1 LEKAVN
7 VNYFVREESMRIFR
21 CLIVL
26 LLAIASAS
34 CSPQQKLTKNSYRIA
49 IVQFDTIPEKNEH
62 NTKQIERLSREAAAK
77 GAEIILFHESC
88 VTDLVSDV
96 DKYSELVPEGPACK
110 RIEAVA
116 KELGVYIGFGISE
129 KTRDKFYYITH
140 VFMGPKGFFYK
151 YRKTWI
157 WRSPE
162 DEGYRNE
169 WARYDVGDGPEI
181 FNVAGLRATCFIC
194 ADGDAPRCIE
204 RARLLK
210 PDIVFYP
217 SNHGGESYYPQ
228 YTPRAAE
235 INAPTLIANRVG
247 KSWHA
252 ECRGGCA
259 VISRTG
265 EVLAK
270 TATGKEEILVYDLSI
285 EKENQN

>member
-1 LEKAVN
+1 MQIL
-7 VNYFVREESMRIFR
+7 R
-21 CLIVL
+21 CLMISLLVL
-26 LLAIASAS
+26 GAAS
-34 CSPQQKLTKNSYRIA
+34 CTAYQKSGKSSYRVA

-77 GAEIILFHESC
+77 GAEIILFHEC
-88 VTDLVSDV
+88 AVTDLVSDI
-96 DKYSELVPEGPACK
+96 DKYSELVPEGPACR

-116 KELGVYIGFGISE
+116 KELKVYIGFGISE

-140 VFMGPKGFFYK
+140 VFVGPEGYFYK

-157 WRSPE
+157 WKSSDDR
-162 DEGYRNE
+162 GYRNE
-169 WARYDVGDGPEI
+169 WARYDVGDGPEL
-181 FNVAGLRATCFIC
+181 FNVGGLRATCFIC

-235 INAPTLIANRVG
+235 IGVPTLIANRTG
-247 KSWHA
+247 TSWYA
-252 ECRGGCA
+252 ECKGGCA
-259 VISRTG
+259 VISGTG

-270 TATGKEEILVYDLSI
+270 TATHEEEILIYDLAMKSDCR
-285 EKENQN
+285 N

>member
-1 LEKAVN
+1 M
-7 VNYFVREESMRIFR
+7 EERMQILR
-21 CLIVL
+21 CLLIS
-26 LLAIASAS
+26 LLAVGAAS
-34 CSPQQKLTKNSYRIA
+34 CTAQQKAAKSSYRLA

-77 GAEIILFHESC
+77 GAEIILFHESA

-96 DKYSELVPEGPACK
+96 EKYSELVPEGPACK

-116 KELGVYIGFGISE
+116 KELKVYIGFGISE

-140 VFMGPKGFFYK
+140 VFMGPKGYFYK

-157 WRSPE
+157 WKSSDDR
-162 DEGYRNE
+162 GYRNE

-181 FNVAGLRATCFIC
+181 FNVGGLRATCFIC

-235 INAPTLIANRVG
+235 IGTTTLIANRVG
-247 KSWHA
+247 KSWYA
-252 ECRGGCA
+252 ECKGGCA
-259 VISRTG
+259 VISGTG

-270 TATGKEEILVYDLSI
+270 TATDKEEILIYDLSI
-285 EKENQN
+285 EREGRN

>member
-1 LEKAVN
+1 MQIL
-7 VNYFVREESMRIFR
+7 R
-21 CLIVL
+21 CLLIS
-26 LLAIASAS
+26 LLAISAAS
-34 CSPQQKLTKNSYRIA
+34 CTAQQKAAKSSYRIA

-62 NTKQIERLSREAAAK
+62 NVRQIERLSREAAAK
-77 GAEIILFHESC
+77 GVEIILFHESC

-116 KELGVYIGFGISE
+116 KELKVYIGFGISE
-129 KTRDKFYYITH
+129 KTEDKFYYITH

-157 WRSPE
+157 WKSS
-162 DEGYRNE
+162 DDKGYRNE

-181 FNVAGLRATCFIC
+181 FNVGGLRATCFIC

-235 INAPTLIANRVG
+235 IGAPTLIANRVG
-247 KSWHA
+247 KSWYA
-252 ECRGGCA
+252 DCKGGCA

-270 TATGKEEILVYDLSI
+270 TATGEEEILIYDLSI
-285 EKENQN
+285 ER